1 MTLLLVQFGCLQL
14 LDLATTLLFP
24 AAGLQEGNPLIGRLA
39 AWTGSMAVSL
49 FAAKAVGM
57 ALAVYCWRA
66 NYARVLRRAN
76 VVYCAVVAWNLL
88 AILLKSAAK
97 G

>member
-1 MTLLLVQFGCLQL
+1 
-14 LDLATTLLFP
+14 
-24 AAGLQEGNPLIGRLA
+24 
-39 AWTGSMAVSL
+39 MAVSL